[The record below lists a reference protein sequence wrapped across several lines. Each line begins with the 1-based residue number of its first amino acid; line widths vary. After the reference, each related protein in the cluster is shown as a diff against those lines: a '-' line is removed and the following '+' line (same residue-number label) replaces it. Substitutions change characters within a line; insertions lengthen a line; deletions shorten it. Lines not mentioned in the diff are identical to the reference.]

1 MKRTVY
7 RSISMAAAALALVL
21 IFFCLSPCAMALGH
35 GGHEGWTSVGSGNRK
50 TLENGKYYLR
60 DDLSGDI
67 VIKGQVELCLN
78 GHSVTGTG
86 TGSVITVSEGA
97 SLRLCDCCST
107 GCISG
112 GSSTEGGGIYVGE
125 NASLTMEGG
134 CVSGNQA
141 TRGGGIFGAGSGGIS
156 TICSG
161 KFAAGCAVLDERGI
175 RSWRSDLH
183 KDRTSTPGWR
193 W

>member
-1 MKRTVY
+1 
-7 RSISMAAAALALVL
+7 
-21 IFFCLSPCAMALGH
+21 MALRAQFARDVVAGASAEVEFECF
-35 GGHEGWTSVGSGNRK
+35 GGSLKAKGDPRGFE

-134 CVSGNQA
+134 CVSGNQVI
-141 TRGGGIFGAGSGGIS
+141 G
-156 TICSG
+156 
-161 KFAAGCAVLDERGI
+161 
-175 RSWRSDLH
+175 
-183 KDRTSTPGWR
+183 
-193 W
+193 

>member
-112 GSSTEGGGIYVGE
+112 AAPLRAA
-125 NASLTMEGG
+125 ASMW
-134 CVSGNQA
+134 A
-141 TRGGGIFGAGSGGIS
+141 
-156 TICSG
+156 
-161 KFAAGCAVLDERGI
+161 K
-175 RSWRSDLH
+175 
-183 KDRTSTPGWR
+183 TPP
-193 W
+193 